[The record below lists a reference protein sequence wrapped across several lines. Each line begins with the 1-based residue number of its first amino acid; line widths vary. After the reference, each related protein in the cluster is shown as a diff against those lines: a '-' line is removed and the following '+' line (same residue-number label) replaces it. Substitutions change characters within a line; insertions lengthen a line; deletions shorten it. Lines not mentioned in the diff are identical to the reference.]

1 MRTRI
6 LLLLSCFSSLVGCAA
21 NSPRPAPHVWTAPIT
36 SPTFTI
42 TDTRTGSEIT
52 LAQLV
57 DAAAVTDAVLI
68 GELHG
73 QPDGQAFEATFFR
86 ALLERAPTS
95 LAALEFLERDE
106 QVHLDDFV
114 SGITDEPAFTKATGR
129 TPGNYT
135 PGHRDIILASAAA
148 KRPVIAANAPRRYVR
163 VARADG
169 YDRLGALSLEQS
181 RQFAIPDPMPTGA
194 YEQRFIDLMAPVDE
208 KGKRPREEDAR
219 KMFRSQAMWDAT
231 MADSV
236 AQALAARKGR
246 PIVLVIGVFHIA
258 HNGGTLQLLREH
270 APSASVLTIAMQAKE
285 GQTEISAA
293 DGPIADYV
301 VTIPN
306 EESPDFTASR

>member
-6 LLLLSCFSSLVGCAA
+6 LLLLSCISSLAGCAA
-21 NSPRPAPHVWTAPIT
+21 NSPRPAPHVWTTPIN

-73 QPDGQAFEATFFR
+73 QPDGQAFQAAFFR
-86 ALLERAPTS
+86 ALLEKAPTS
-95 LAALEFLERDE
+95 LAALEFFERDE

-169 YDRLGALSLEQS
+169 YDRLGALSAEQS
-181 RQFAIPDPMPTGA
+181 RQFTIPDPMPTGA
-194 YEQRFIDLMAPVDE
+194 YEQRFIDLMAPIDE
-208 KGKRPREEDAR
+208 KGERPREEEAR

-246 PIVLVIGVFHIA
+246 PVVLVIGVFHVA
-258 HNGGTLQLLREH
+258 HNGGTLQLFREH
-270 APSASVLTIAMQAKE
+270 APSAFVLTIAMQAKDGE
-285 GQTEISAA
+285 SEVSAA